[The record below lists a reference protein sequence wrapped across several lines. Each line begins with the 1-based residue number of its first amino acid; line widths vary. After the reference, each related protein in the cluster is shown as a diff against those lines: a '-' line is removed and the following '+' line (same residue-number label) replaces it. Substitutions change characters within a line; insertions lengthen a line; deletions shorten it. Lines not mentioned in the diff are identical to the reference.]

1 MCRGGGAAVGH
12 SPQPAIRMRQKK
24 FFSLDAGA
32 TTVEYLLIIGVICS
46 VILVLVSGLGQNI
59 LALFGIVTSSL

>member
-1 MCRGGGAAVGH
+1 
-12 SPQPAIRMRQKK
+12 MRQKK
-24 FFSLDAGA
+24 FFSADAGA
-32 TTVEYLLIIGVICS
+32 TTVEYLLIIGVISS

>member
-1 MCRGGGAAVGH
+1 MCGGGGSAVGR
-12 SPQPAIRMRQKK
+12 SPQPAAQMRQKK
-24 FFSLDAGA
+24 FFSVDAGA

>member
-1 MCRGGGAAVGH
+1 MCGGGGSAVGH
-12 SPQPAIRMRQKK
+12 SPQPAVRMLRKK

-59 LALFGIVTSSL
+59 LALFGVVTSSL

>member
-1 MCRGGGAAVGH
+1 MYRGGGSAVGH
-12 SPQPAIRMRQKK
+12 SPQPAEQMRQKK
-24 FFSLDAGA
+24 FFSADAGA
-32 TTVEYLLIIGVICS
+32 TTVEYLLIIGVISS